1 MHLRQ
6 RGGGDR
12 GQQRLQHLVA
22 GGVDVQRRGLRQGR
36 EQRQQPR
43 ERVGFGAR
51 QRRKLQRMRQR
62 QGQTG
67 TRLRIW
73 PQRVGQAL
81 GGGEAQSLRPCQPD
95 KTGARR
101 GVLGL
106 GSVQG
111 VDVEAALQILDTPG
125 QARVTHRDVI
135 ANPGPWLGPMGKN
148 RQGRIAQQRLHLG
161 DAAVQIQRRLIGLKP
176 DRHAARPRAHR
187 ATTTRSVPWRRCVSV
202 TASPGGR
209 LAGS

>member
-1 MHLRQ
+1 
-6 RGGGDR
+6 
-12 GQQRLQHLVA
+12 
-22 GGVDVQRRGLRQGR
+22 
-36 EQRQQPR
+36 
-43 ERVGFGAR
+43 
-51 QRRKLQRMRQR
+51 MRQR

-67 TRLRIW
+67 TRLRIR

-81 GGGEAQSLRPCQPD
+81 GGGAAQSLRPCQPD

-176 DRHAARPRAHR
+176 DLQPLARGFGAQQQCGGNGGQRRHQHQRLNHRHAARPRAHR